1 MLCVPVRGTD
11 GDCRVKPDVGR
22 AGWAPAGRCSLS
34 AYLGPCCSS
43 CRLRFLPRSSQL
55 APQPWGG
62 ISGFE
67 HRGGRWPGS
76 GGAKAICLHSGPA
89 ALPSGGIRGKKL
101 LLACCCSFH
110 SGDFSPFISLIHVP
124 FRCAGASPAELGLPT
139 WYPRA
144 PKGPAGGSL
153 LKGGVGFNP

>member
-1 MLCVPVRGTD
+1 MSAVLAGLRLGAVPFLPTW
-11 GDCRVKPDVGR
+11 GR
-22 AGWAPAGRCSLS
+22 AAAAAGSVSCPA
-34 AYLGPCCSS
+34 
-43 CRLRFLPRSSQL
+43 PRSWHHS
-55 APQPWGG
+55 PGV
-62 ISGFE
+62 GFRVLSTGE
-67 HRGGRWPGS
+67 GDGPGS